1 MLFPQN
7 LRTILAIARRT
18 LKTALMPSAFL
29 LVLLLLEVEL
39 TLLLCFALFFA
50 GVFSLCLCNFK
61 L

>member
-29 LVLLLLEVEL
+29 FAFLLFEVKVML
-39 TLLLCFALFFA
+39 FFGFALLFA
-50 GVFSLCLCNFK
+50 GVFSLCFIGFK